1 MTSITS
7 NESVGSGRHVM
18 SPSTQPTILAMILTL
33 YMGALAQS
41 FERGGDSEAIA
52 AFMLV
57 WLHKEVG
64 FRCLVSHLGTRSRT
78 GDSPTE
84 RRG

>member
-7 NESVGSGRHVM
+7 NESIGSGGHVM

-57 WLHKEVG
+57 WLHNEVDY
-64 FRCLVSHLGTRSRT
+64 RCLVSHLGTRNRAN
-78 GDSPTE
+78 DSPEE
-84 RRG
+84 R